1 MAHQYRQLKVKWP
14 AAGITVTHLAIKYGP
29 VTEHHPAAPCG
40 NVIPEDIEKLRSVG
54 DRIWKGQ
61 LEKKQ
66 PFEVVLWDASQPKP
80 DDASLPLR
88 LQRTGVTEEVKE
100 LVKEIHDK
108 TNESWSGISDD
119 IRSIHSGQA
128 PDHPGS
134 KNSYFAAMLFSN
146 SEIRAMGYYVFDN
159 ILKVAANRPEF
170 TLKHLIALYRDFVP
184 ATAEFLGYVGHTFL
198 RESHRKID
206 FLITQNVEN
215 NPRLEEARED
225 FLAMVSVFAQY
236 INLLNAQNLH
246 MFPWQ
251 HTPEYPIR
259 PA

>member
-1 MAHQYRQLKVKWP
+1 
-14 AAGITVTHLAIKYGP
+14 
-29 VTEHHPAAPCG
+29 
-40 NVIPEDIEKLRSVG
+40 
-54 DRIWKGQ
+54 
-61 LEKKQ
+61 
-66 PFEVVLWDASQPKP
+66 
-80 DDASLPLR
+80 
-88 LQRTGVTEEVKE
+88 
-100 LVKEIHDK
+100 
-108 TNESWSGISDD
+108 
-119 IRSIHSGQA
+119 
-128 PDHPGS
+128 
-134 KNSYFAAMLFSN
+134 MLFSN

-184 ATAEFLGYVGHTFL
+184 ATAEFLGYVGHNFL
-198 RESHRKID
+198 RESHRKINL
-206 FLITQNVEN
+206 LITQNVESN
-215 NPRLEEARED
+215 HILDEARED